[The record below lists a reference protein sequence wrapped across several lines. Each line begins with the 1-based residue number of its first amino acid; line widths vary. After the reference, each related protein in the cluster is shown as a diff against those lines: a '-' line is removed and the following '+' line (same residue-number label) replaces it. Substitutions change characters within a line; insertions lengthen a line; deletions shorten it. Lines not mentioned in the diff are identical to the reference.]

1 VQVRTEE
8 KPEEQ
13 RMGRPGARVV
23 ASCVGAAFLL
33 VTGCSSSNDED
44 QAVTIAP
51 ASAAQSPAQ
60 ATTPA
65 GVVHPIG
72 QPIES
77 VTIDADT
84 RTAVVLV
91 GDRREVL
98 LFADGDLGA
107 APRSI
112 RLNEPVTQVSLAPGG
127 TALLAMNGQVGRL
140 NLRSAELD
148 SVPADGEVRS
158 VAQLPDGRLA
168 VGLGNGEIH
177 ITGGEGTESQV
188 IDGLTS
194 VDALAVVGES
204 LTALDRGQTSVTEV
218 DIPKSSL
225 GAALRAGEG
234 ATQLTTDHFGRILV
248 TDTAGDELLAYTT
261 DTLMLRQRF
270 PAGDAP
276 YGVAY
281 DDETNRAWVTSTG
294 TNEVV
299 AYDLASGVGVETA
312 RYPTVRQPNSIAV
325 DTVSGDLL
333 IGSGTGDGLQQI
345 PTRSS

>member
-1 VQVRTEE
+1 
-8 KPEEQ
+8 
-13 RMGRPGARVV
+13 MGRPGARVV
-23 ASCVGAAFLL
+23 AWCVGMAFLL
-33 VTGCSSSNDED
+33 VAGCSSNNDEER
-44 QAVTIAP
+44 AP
-51 ASAAQSPAQ
+51 TMVPAGAAQSPAQ
-60 ATTPA
+60 STTPA
-65 GVVHPIG
+65 GVVHPLG

-77 VTIDADT
+77 VTIDSET
-84 RTAVVLV
+84 RTAVVLLA
-91 GDRREVL
+91 DRREIL
-98 LFADGDLGA
+98 LFAGLDLAG

-112 RLNEPVTQVSLAPGG
+112 RVDEPVTQVSLAPGG
-127 TALLAMNGQVGRL
+127 TALLAMNDQVGRL
-140 NLRSAELD
+140 DLRSAELS
-148 SVPADGEVRS
+148 SVPAEGDVRS

-168 VGLGNGEIH
+168 IGLGNGEIH
-177 ITGGEGTESQV
+177 ITGAEGIASQV

-218 DIPKSSL
+218 DVPNASL

-281 DDETNRAWVTSTG
+281 DDDANRAWVTSTG

-299 AYDLASGVGVETA
+299 GYDLSSGVGVETA

-345 PTRSS
+345 PTRSP